1 MPFIKGHFI
10 FQSGLCCKKAHE
22 QHTWCLRAPLLSEA
36 GGTRAIRP
44 PCVWI
49 MTAGFT
55 GRCRGDEE
63 RRALA
68 HATQRRLM
76 GSGSYDNNDKL
87 GLTGRHDDGPPRTLR
102 RAARPRRREG
112 RPIWMP
118 TGARAS
124 GGSFGSNMASV
135 KFPFERHETYHASA
149 SCQHPIL
156 KKKKKKKKSREKCPP
171 NPPGWRVGGGLRQ
184 IHTVI
189 QMVRTLRPRHKQDY
203 YPNKFSHS

>member
-1 MPFIKGHFI
+1 MH
-10 FQSGLCCKKAHE
+10 
-22 QHTWCLRAPLLSEA
+22 
-36 GGTRAIRP
+36 P

-49 MTAGFT
+49 MTARFT

-68 HATQRRLM
+68 HATKM

-102 RAARPRRREG
+102 RAARPRRRAA
-112 RPIWMP
+112 PIWMP
-118 TGARAS
+118 TGVRVS
-124 GGSFGSNMASV
+124 GESFGSYMASV
-135 KFPFERHETYHASA
+135 RFPVERYETHRASA

-171 NPPGWRVGGGLRQ
+171 DPPGWRGVGLRQ

-203 YPNKFSHS
+203 YPNKFNRS